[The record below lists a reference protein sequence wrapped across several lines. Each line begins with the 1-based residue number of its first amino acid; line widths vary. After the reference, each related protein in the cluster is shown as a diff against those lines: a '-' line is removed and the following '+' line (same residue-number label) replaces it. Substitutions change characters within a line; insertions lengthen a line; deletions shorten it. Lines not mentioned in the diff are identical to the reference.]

1 VWGKA
6 CGENCIVGDG
16 RYIAIDAEG
25 NVREA
30 WPLNSDNAGLDD
42 PARDQVKKWKVIPVK
57 DSAGNPVQADG
68 PLGFRFE
75 TVK

>member
-1 VWGKA
+1 M
-6 CGENCIVGDG
+6 
-16 RYIAIDAEG
+16 YISIDAEG
-25 NVREA
+25 HVREA

-42 PARDQVKKWKVIPVK
+42 TARDQVKNWKIVPVK
-57 DSAGNPVQADG
+57 VSAGNPVQGDG